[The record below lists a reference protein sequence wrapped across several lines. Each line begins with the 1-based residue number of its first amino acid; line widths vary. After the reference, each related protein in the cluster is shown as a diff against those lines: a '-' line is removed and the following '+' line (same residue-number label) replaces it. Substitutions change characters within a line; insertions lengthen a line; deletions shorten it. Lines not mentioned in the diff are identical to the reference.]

1 MPLMKYRISV
11 TLEFLRE
18 MKHLSKRYK
27 SLKEDLRNFGNDL
40 LLNPEQG
47 VSLGNNLR
55 KIRIAITSKNKGKSG
70 GARVITYTIIWTEI
84 DTEIKLL
91 TIYDKSERA
100 NITDKEI
107 EDILKQNGIC
117 NPYNIK
123 RNRPVSRLRDNRTI
137 SFIRLRLCEQVSFV
151 SKFIH

>member
-84 DTEIKLL
+84 G
-91 TIYDKSERA
+91 YRDKIA
-100 NITDKEI
+100 HY
-107 EDILKQNGIC
+107 L
-117 NPYNIK
+117 
-123 RNRPVSRLRDNRTI
+123 
-137 SFIRLRLCEQVSFV
+137 
-151 SKFIH
+151 

>member
-55 KIRIAITSKNKGKSG
+55 KIRIAITSKNKGKSVEG
-70 GARVITYTIIWTEI
+70 VPYCQAEIIPI
-84 DTEIKLL
+84 VPDTGNAETGNL
-91 TIYDKSERA
+91 
-100 NITDKEI
+100 
-107 EDILKQNGIC
+107 
-117 NPYNIK
+117 
-123 RNRPVSRLRDNRTI
+123 
-137 SFIRLRLCEQVSFV
+137 
-151 SKFIH
+151 

>member
-84 DTEIKLL
+84 DSEIKLL
-91 TIYDKSERA
+91 TIYDKSECESL
-100 NITDKEI
+100 TDKEI
-107 EDILKQNGIC
+107 EDILKQNGI
-117 NPYNIK
+117 
-123 RNRPVSRLRDNRTI
+123 L
-137 SFIRLRLCEQVSFV
+137 
-151 SKFIH
+151 

>member
-55 KIRIAITSKNKGKSG
+55 KIRIAITSKNKGKRRCTG
-70 GARVITYTIIWTEI
+70 
-84 DTEIKLL
+84 DNL
-91 TIYDKSERA
+91 YD
-100 NITDKEI
+100 NLD
-107 EDILKQNGIC
+107 
-117 NPYNIK
+117 
-123 RNRPVSRLRDNRTI
+123 RNRYRDKI
-137 SFIRLRLCEQVSFV
+137 AHYL
-151 SKFIH
+151 

>member
-84 DTEIKLL
+84 DLSLIH
-91 TIYDKSERA
+91 ISEPTR
-100 NITDKEI
+100 
-107 EDILKQNGIC
+107 
-117 NPYNIK
+117 
-123 RNRPVSRLRDNRTI
+123 
-137 SFIRLRLCEQVSFV
+137 
-151 SKFIH
+151 H

>member
-91 TIYDKSERA
+91 TIYDQSERA

-107 EDILKQNGIC
+107 EDILKQNGI
-117 NPYNIK
+117 
-123 RNRPVSRLRDNRTI
+123 L
-137 SFIRLRLCEQVSFV
+137 
-151 SKFIH
+151 

>member
-55 KIRIAITSKNKGKSG
+55 KIRIAITSKNKGK
-70 GARVITYTIIWTEI
+70 RTEI

-107 EDILKQNGIC
+107 EDILKQNGI
-117 NPYNIK
+117 
-123 RNRPVSRLRDNRTI
+123 L
-137 SFIRLRLCEQVSFV
+137 
-151 SKFIH
+151 